1 MNARFSWKAIP
12 PTGYRQAELNDM
24 ADAVAVVGVGAMGGV
39 IAERFVQAGLPTTVF
54 DVSEQAVQRAV
65 ASGAVAARSPAEAAA
80 AADYCSVM
88 VRTDDQMLASVLG
101 PDGAL
106 SSLRPGTSLLLH
118 STISPRTT
126 RQIGEAAQAHNV
138 DVIDACIAG
147 VPSVLRAGDA
157 VCLAGGNPSVV
168 ERLTPHLLLL
178 VRRVLHMGPL
188 GCGNVAKIV
197 RNLVNLTD
205 QLILSDALRLTE
217 SAGIAP
223 EQFARVI
230 SLIYASRVHNGQVH
244 IDRAHPMGNLFDT
257 ILPLATSLADDLG
270 VDLPLTRSLAEGL
283 PPRR

>member
-1 MNARFSWKAIP
+1 MS
-12 PTGYRQAELNDM
+12 E
-24 ADAVAVVGVGAMGGV
+24 AVAVIGVGAMGSV
-39 IAERFVQAGLPTTVF
+39 IVERFLQAGRTTLVY
-54 DVSEQAVQRAV
+54 DVSAAATPLTVALGAQA
-65 ASGAVAARSPAEAAA
+65 AASPAEAAA
-80 AADYCSVM
+80 AAECCSVM
-88 VRTDDQMLASVLG
+88 VRTDEQMLSSVLG

-106 SSLRPGTSLLLH
+106 STLRPGSALLLH

-126 RQIGEAAQAHNV
+126 RQIGEAAQAQDV
-138 DVIDACIAG
+138 QVIDACIAG

-157 VCLAGGNPSVV
+157 VCLAGGDPSVV

-205 QLILSDALRLTE
+205 QLILSDAMRLTE

-223 EQFARVI
+223 EQFAQVI
-230 SLIYASRVHNGQVH
+230 SLIYASRVRNGEVH

-257 ILPLATSLADDLG
+257 IVPLATSLADDFGL
-270 VDLPLTRSLAEGL
+270 DLPLTRSLAEGL
-283 PPRR
+283 PPPR